1 MTAWFKLPALALL
14 LVVSGCFSA
23 GTQGITDAGVVDKI
37 EVGKSTQADVAA
49 LLGYPLRASYGDQG
63 EQTWHYTYTTATPVA
78 TGYLPAL
85 KAFPP
90 DLRDTSRALAVT
102 FDRKGVVKSLGPE
115 PPAPAPSP
123 SG

>member
-1 MTAWFKLPALALL
+1 MTAWLKLPALALL
-14 LVVSGCFSA
+14 LAVSGCVSA
-23 GTQGITDAGVVDKI
+23 GTQAVGDADVVAKI

-63 EQTWHYTYTTATPVA
+63 EQTWHYTYTTATPLP

-85 KAFPP
+85 KAFTP
-90 DLRDTSRALAVT
+90 DLRDTTRALAVT
-102 FDRKGVVKSLGPE
+102 FDRAGVVKSLGPE
-115 PPAPAPSP
+115 PPATSPGP